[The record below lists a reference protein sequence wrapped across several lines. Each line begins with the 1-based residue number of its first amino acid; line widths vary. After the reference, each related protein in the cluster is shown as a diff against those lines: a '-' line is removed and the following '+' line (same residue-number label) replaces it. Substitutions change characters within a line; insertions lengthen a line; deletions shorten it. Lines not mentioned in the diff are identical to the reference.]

1 VAEKLDPIVISLQL
15 ETARLQQQMSAV
27 TGQVEKMGHNIEAQ
41 SGKVGKLSGSFKGLA
56 GAMGKLLGAAAVVSF
71 LNDSAKAAVED
82 NQSMALLARQ
92 LEVTTGASKEQVAQV
107 EKQIGALEEMSG
119 VADDKIRPAFAGLV
133 RVTGDTTKAMELQ
146 KLAMDVSAG
155 TGKDVGEVSKALAK
169 AYSGQG
175 TALARLVPGIKN
187 SKDAMGDLAKQFK
200 GAAKTAA
207 DANPYAKLS
216 VMMDRLKETLG
227 RALLPILTSFG
238 KILLGL
244 MPFINMVA
252 KLFDKLVVAIMPIV
266 EQLMTALMPAFDGLM
281 TLILKIVDK
290 VLPPLIKIINKIL
303 MPIILMLVDYLTN
316 YLIPA
321 WSALVDILEP
331 VVNWIADNLVG
342 AFQNLMKVLG
352 PIWENVIKPIISG
365 LASLLGIKIEPMISP
380 KVDDAAVA
388 KVDALNLTGFD
399 AIDLSGKGG
408 GGGAGGSG
416 KKGQTEAEKRAAKE
430 ATAQQKFLNTMLDA
444 TKKYTQGIKAA
455 LKERNDALAQLDQ
468 EHADKIAQIQ
478 KDGASKLADI
488 VKQSQ
493 DRLRSAFASVTNFDA
508 GQMFI
513 NAGANIS
520 NFVEILKDKLTSGKK
535 LAEDAAKLT
544 AMGYSQTF
552 VEQIISQG
560 PMIAGELTKQLL
572 QATPEQASEVQ
583 GLFKDLGTL
592 QNTGVDTLA
601 KQIYNTS
608 GLATDELKTAYV
620 TAQTELASALG
631 AENNAY
637 AKSAEDLQVKFE
649 DAVAKL
655 TTTRN
660 TAIAK
665 SLTALNDAM
674 GTSAKTLT
682 DAFKI
687 INAGLATTVDNVDD
701 KIHDIALGG
710 LTGQRLIQANADLPY
725 GSASYGTTPVAPV
738 VAPGT
743 AITTNVNVS
752 TNASAQ
758 DISQAVVNNIKFN
771 LPIVSV

>member
-1 VAEKLDPIVISLQL
+1 MAEKLDPIVISLQL

-27 TGQVEKMGHNIEAQ
+27 TGQVEKMGQNIEAQ

-56 GAMGKLLGAAAVVSF
+56 GAMTKLLGAAAVVTF

-92 LEVTTGASKEQVAQV
+92 IEVTTGASKEQVAQV
-107 EKQIGALEEMSG
+107 EAQIGALEEMSG

-146 KLAMDVSAG
+146 KLAMDVAAG

-175 TALARLVPGIKN
+175 TALQRLVPGIKG

-200 GAAKTAA
+200 GAAQVAA
-207 DANPYAKLS
+207 DANPYAKLG

-227 RALLPILTSFG
+227 RALLPILNSFG

-266 EQLMTALMPAFDGLM
+266 EQLMVALMPAFDALM

-290 VLPPLIKIINKIL
+290 VLPPLTKIINKVL
-303 MPIILMLVDYLTN
+303 MPIILMLVDYLVT

-342 AFQNLMKVLG
+342 AFENLMKVLG

-365 LASLLGIKIEPMISP
+365 LASLMGIKIEPMISP
-380 KVDDAAVA
+380 KVDESAVA
-388 KVDALNLTGFD
+388 KVDALNLSGMDAVELGGTTGT
-399 AIDLSGKGG
+399 
-408 GGGAGGSG
+408 
-416 KKGQTEAEKRAAKE
+416 KGQSAADKKAAKE

-478 KDGASKLADI
+478 KDGASRLADI

-552 VEQIISQG
+552 VEQIVSQG

-572 QATPEQASEVQ
+572 AATPEQALEVQ

-601 KQIYNTS
+601 KQIYDTS

-631 AENNAY
+631 AENAAY

-660 TAIAK
+660 TAITK

-687 INAGLATTVDNVDD
+687 INAGLATTVDNVDN

-710 LTGQRLIQANADLPY
+710 LTGQKLIQANADLPY
-725 GSASYGTTPVAPV
+725 GSASYGTTPATSV
-738 VAPGT
+738 VTPGT

-771 LPIVSV
+771 LPIVASP